1 MEDLKASVII
11 KRLKQET
18 CPATY
23 NMDFDKNE
31 YLDKLSDIISGLNA
45 KLDIKNIQIATLELK
60 IEGLQALCEK
70 IYNTLLMQGFINGAN
85 KSKVGIQLLKENKDL
100 WRKS

>member
-18 CPATY
+18 CQASY

-45 KLDIKNIQIATLELK
+45 NIDIKNIQIATLELK
-60 IEGLQALCEK
+60 IEGLQAICEK
-70 IYNTLLMQGFINGAN
+70 IYNTLLLQGFINGAN
-85 KSKVGIQLLKENKDL
+85 KSKICLNLLKENKAL

>member
-45 KLDIKNIQIATLELK
+45 QIDVNNIQIANLK
-60 IEGLQALCEK
+60 IVVLSLQDLCEK
-70 IYNTLLMQGFINGAN
+70 IYNTLLLQGFINGAN
-85 KSKVGIQLLKENKDL
+85 KSKICLNLLKENKHI
-100 WRKS
+100 WRRS

>member
-23 NMDFDKNE
+23 NMDFDKNV
-31 YLDKLSDIISGLNA
+31 YLDKLSDIITGLQSTI
-45 KLDIKNIQIATLELK
+45 DIKNIEIATLELK

-70 IYNTLLMQGFINGAN
+70 IYNTLLLQGFINGAN
-85 KSKVGIQLLKENKDL
+85 KSNRCLNLLKENKSL
-100 WRKS
+100 WKRS

>member
-18 CPATY
+18 CQASY

-31 YLDKLSDIISGLNA
+31 YLDKLSDIISGLNFDI
-45 KLDIKNIQIATLELK
+45 DIKNVEIRALKLEV
-60 IEGLQALCEK
+60 EALQDLCEK

-85 KSKVGIQLLKENKDL
+85 KSKIALNLLKENKDL
-100 WRKS
+100 WRRS

>member
-31 YLDKLSDIISGLNA
+31 YLDKLSDIISGLN
-45 KLDIKNIQIATLELK
+45 LQIDIKNIQIATLECK
-60 IEGLQALCEK
+60 IEGLQALCENV
-70 IYNTLLMQGFINGAN
+70 YNTLMMQGFINSAF
-85 KSKVGIQLLKENKDL
+85 KSNRAINLLKENKSL
-100 WRKS
+100 WRKN

>member
-31 YLDKLSDIISGLNA
+31 YLDKLSDIISKLNFDI
-45 KLDIKNIQIATLELK
+45 DIKNINISALEEEVEALQILW
-60 IEGLQALCEK
+60 EK

-85 KSKVGIQLLKENKDL
+85 KSKIALNLLKENRWL
-100 WRKS
+100 WKKI

>member
-45 KLDIKNIQIATLELK
+45 KLDIKNIQIAALEKYVKELR
-60 IEGLQALCEK
+60 ELCEK
-70 IYNTLLMQGFINGAN
+70 VYNILMMQGFINSAY
-85 KSKVGIQLLKENKDL
+85 KSNRAINLLKENKDL